1 MIWNWLWSKD
11 IYTLCRL
18 NIYVFYILLN
28 TFQMAN
34 LWMIKGKMK
43 SVWNLKKI
51 TRALEVVSTVKLQKI
66 KEQADQQKEYLL
78 DLVHIITT
86 TGSQAELFDVD
97 SDHEDENKTLHIV
110 VTSERG
116 LCWWLNSKLLR
127 KVYADMSDTDEVFAL
142 GKKWLEFFKR
152 SNIGIAGSLSVW
164 DKYDEKTLLPLYTFF
179 DQAISSGTYSTI
191 NIYFNYFKNSI
202 LQIPTAMQ
210 IYPFTPEAFDDLVQ
224 QIWVDT
230 VTDLTVW
237 NKDLLVEPSLAEF
250 AVEARRQLR
259 NFVLSST
266 ILQNKAWEHASR
278 MIAMKNAKDN
288 AIDIG
293 KKLKQTFNKARQ
305 GAITQEIS
313 EIVSAKIAI
322 EG

>member
-1 MIWNWLWSKD
+1 
-11 IYTLCRL
+11 
-18 NIYVFYILLN
+18 
-28 TFQMAN
+28 
-34 LWMIKGKMK
+34 MK

-66 KEQADQQKEYLL
+66 KDQADHQKEYLL
-78 DLVHIITT
+78 DLVHIINA
-86 TGSQAELFDVD
+86 TGSQAALFDVEQWADD
-97 SDHEDENKTLHIV
+97 STSALHIV
-110 VTSERG
+110 ITSERG
-116 LCWWLNSKLLR
+116 LCGGLNSKLLR
-127 KVYADMSDTDEVFAL
+127 KVHSEMSDTDEIFVI

-152 SNIGIAGSLSVW
+152 SGATLAGSLSVW
-164 DKYDEKTLLPLYTFF
+164 DKYDEQTLLPLYTLF
-179 DQAISSGTYSTI
+179 DQAIQKRTYTTI

-202 LQIPTAMQ
+202 FQVPTAMQ
-210 IYPFTPEAFDDLVQ
+210 VYPFTPEAFDDLLVQ
-224 QIWVDT
+224 IDVDT
-230 VTDLTVW
+230 MSDITIG
-237 NKDLLVEPSLAEF
+237 NKDLAIEPSLEEF
-250 AVEARRQLR
+250 AQEVMRQLR

-266 ILQNKAWEHASR
+266 ILQNKAGEHASR

-288 AIDIG
+288 ANWLG